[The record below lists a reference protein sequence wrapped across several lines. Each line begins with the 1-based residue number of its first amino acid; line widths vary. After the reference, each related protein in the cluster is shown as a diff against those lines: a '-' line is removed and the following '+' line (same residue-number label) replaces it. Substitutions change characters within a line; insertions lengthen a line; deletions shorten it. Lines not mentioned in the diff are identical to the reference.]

1 MEKIKVLVVED
12 ERKILELLRLYLQKE
27 GYETYTATDGEMA
40 LSLFA
45 QVKPDLVILD
55 LMLPRVDG
63 LEVCRRLRQSSQVPL
78 IMVTAKDEEV
88 DKVIGLSLGADDYL
102 TKPFSPRELMARVKA
117 LLRRSRLWS
126 ATLEEEIEA
135 GPLRMSVARR
145 EVFVGEKPVNLTA
158 LEFDLLACL
167 ARSPG
172 RVFSR
177 DQLLG
182 LVWGENY
189 VGDPRVVD
197 VHIGNLRKKVQ
208 ADCGIAWLIRTV
220 RDVGYKFQADA

>member
-1 MEKIKVLVVED
+1 MERVKVLIVED
-12 ERKILELLRLYLQKE
+12 ERKILDLIRLYMQKE
-27 GYETYTATDGEMA
+27 GYEAVTASDGEEA
-40 LSLFA
+40 LRLFA
-45 QVKPDLVILD
+45 QVKPDLVVLD
-55 LMLPRVDG
+55 LMLPHLDG
-63 LEVCRRLRQSSQVPL
+63 LEVCRRIRQSSHVPV
-78 IMVTAKDEEV
+78 IMVTAKEEET
-88 DKVIGLSLGADDYL
+88 DKVIGLGLGADDYL

-126 ATLEEEIEA
+126 FAPDEEIGSGA
-135 GPLRMSVARR
+135 LRMNLARR
-145 EVFVGEKPVNLTA
+145 EVRIGEREVNLTS

-182 LVWGENY
+182 LVWGDNY

-197 VHIGNLRKKVQ
+197 VHIGNLRKKVEEDPSTP
-208 ADCGIAWLIRTV
+208 ALIRTV
-220 RDVGYKFQADA
+220 RDVGYKFQDA

>member
-1 MEKIKVLVVED
+1 
-12 ERKILELLRLYLQKE
+12 
-27 GYETYTATDGEMA
+27 
-40 LSLFA
+40 
-45 QVKPDLVILD
+45 
-55 LMLPRVDG
+55 
-63 LEVCRRLRQSSQVPL
+63 
-78 IMVTAKDEEV
+78 
-88 DKVIGLSLGADDYL
+88 
-102 TKPFSPRELMARVKA
+102 
-117 LLRRSRLWS
+117 
-126 ATLEEEIEA
+126 
-135 GPLRMSVARR
+135 LRMSVARR
-145 EVFVGEKPVNLTA
+145 EVFVGEKPVSLTA

-208 ADCGIAWLIRTV
+208 AGSGVHSLIRTV

>member
-45 QVKPDLVILD
+45 QVKPDLVVLD
-55 LMLPRVDG
+55 LMLPLVDG

-126 ATLEEEIEA
+126 ATPEEEIEA

-145 EVFVGEKPVNLTA
+145 EVFVKEKPVSLTA

-182 LVWGENY
+182 LVWGDNY

-208 ADCGIAWLIRTV
+208 ADSDRPWLIRTV

>member
-1 MEKIKVLVVED
+1 MERVKVLIVED
-12 ERKILELLRLYLQKE
+12 ERKILDLIRLYMQKE
-27 GYETYTATDGEMA
+27 GYEAVTASDGEEA
-40 LSLFA
+40 LRLFA
-45 QVKPDLVILD
+45 QVKPDLVVLD
-55 LMLPRVDG
+55 LMLPRLDG
-63 LEVCRRLRQSSQVPL
+63 LEVCRRIRQSSHVPV
-78 IMVTAKDEEV
+78 IMVTAKEEET
-88 DKVIGLSLGADDYL
+88 DKVIGLGLGADDYL

-126 ATLEEEIEA
+126 FAPDEEIGSGA
-135 GPLRMSVARR
+135 LRMNLARR
-145 EVFVGEKPVNLTA
+145 EVRIGEREVNLTS

-182 LVWGENY
+182 LVWGDNY

-197 VHIGNLRKKVQ
+197 VHIGNLRKKVEEDPSTP
-208 ADCGIAWLIRTV
+208 ALIRTV
-220 RDVGYKFQADA
+220 RDVGYKFQDA

>member
-1 MEKIKVLVVED
+1 MEKLKVLVVED

-27 GYETYTATDGEMA
+27 GYEAYTATDGEMA

-45 QVKPDLVILD
+45 QIKPDLVILD

-88 DKVIGLSLGADDYL
+88 DKIIGLGLGADDYL

-126 ATLEEEIEA
+126 ATPEEEIET

-145 EVFVGEKPVNLTA
+145 EVFIGEKPVNLTA
-158 LEFDLLACL
+158 LEFDLLACM

-208 ADCGIAWLIRTV
+208 ADSGITWLIRTV